1 MCHLGSR
8 RRSAALR
15 GHDDDAAVGLLG
27 GQARRGS
34 LLSTG
39 GCRLWC
45 PFTGESAVAVAGST
59 LLVAA
64 LFAPLR
70 ARVQRAVDR
79 RFNRSRYD
87 AEATVAAF
95 AARLRDAVEIDA
107 IRAELLDAVNQAVQP
122 SQASIWIRQRAT
134 D

>member
-8 RRSAALR
+8 RRCVALR
-15 GHDDDAAVGLLG
+15 EPDDDAVGLLG
-27 GQARRGS
+27 RQARRGS

-39 GCRLWC
+39 SCRLWC

-79 RFNRSRYD
+79 RFNRARYD
-87 AEATVAAF
+87 AERTVEALAG
-95 AARLRDAVEIDA
+95 RLRDEVELEAVTGEMVRAVARTVEPASAA
-107 IRAELLDAVNQAVQP
+107 IWLRL
-122 SQASIWIRQRAT
+122 
-134 D
+134 